1 MDSVNSTELLRKGS
15 NMKKSLTYV
24 AILAFFG
31 VAIVGCTA
39 FTKGYSNNPYGAT
52 SSDAP
57 SLFKG
62 SEGAFDEF
70 MEGFPSQISSLWG
83 QAVTGASSQFRGYY
97 VYQTSAQ
104 DYSNDW
110 LTAYTNVLYNLRL
123 TENQAK
129 AGGQYNL
136 EGAALVLEGLQMG
149 TVTALWGSVPYS
161 QAAEPSVTTTP
172 KFDPQLQVYSEVQ
185 TTLDSGIAL
194 LTKYSATLPADI
206 FSSQGNASEWIAA
219 GYTAKARYEMQA
231 ARHDGYTA
239 TELNNVINWAKQG
252 VIATDGSQDF
262 MFMHSGGVY
271 NGDMNLWYSFANY
284 DRPGYVGAAGN
295 FPAPMAL
302 ALSSTDSLT
311 NDSGWVNFY
320 YDSTTGYSDLNY
332 GTSYTPAAFTG
343 TSQFPIIRASEGNL
357 LIAEAYA
364 RLNDLPDALTYLNN
378 AREYDDNVYGDKSKP
393 YSITDPQVKTQ
404 SAMLQTIFNAEYLNL
419 FPEVELF
426 NFLRRVDYDVKY
438 DTSSGGTPVALTPT
452 NGNQFPQRLFYPTN
466 ELTANP
472 NTPNQG
478 ASDLYKPTAVNSV
491 ADPMLPK

>member
-1 MDSVNSTELLRKGS
+1 
-15 NMKKSLTYV
+15 MKKSLKYV

-31 VAIVGCTA
+31 VALVGCTS

-52 SSDAP
+52 GSSAA

-70 MEGFPSQISSLWG
+70 MEGFPSQISALWG
-83 QAVTGASSQFRGYY
+83 QAVTGGSSQFRGYY
-97 VYQTSAQ
+97 DYATSAQ
-104 DYSNDW
+104 DYANDW

-123 TENQAK
+123 TEQQSK
-129 AGGQYNL
+129 ANGQYNL
-136 EGAALVLEGLQMG
+136 EGAALVLEGMQMG

-161 QAAEPSVTTTP
+161 QAAQPALTTTP
-172 KFDPQLQVYSEVQ
+172 KFDPQLTAYSEVQ
-185 TTLDSGIAL
+185 ATLDSGIAL
-194 LTKYSATLPADI
+194 LTSYNGPLAADI
-206 FSSQGNASEWIAA
+206 FSSGGNASEWIAA
-219 GYTAKARYEMQA
+219 GYTAKARYEMQV

-239 TELNNVINWAKQG
+239 AELNNVIDWAKKG
-252 VIATDGSQDF
+252 IIATDGSQDM

-284 DRPGYVGAAGN
+284 DRPGYVGAVGN
-295 FPAPMAL
+295 FVAPMMQAL
-302 ALSSTDSLT
+302 ASDGKT
-311 NDSGWVNFY
+311 NDAGRMNFY

-332 GTSYTPAAFTG
+332 GSNYTPAAFTG
-343 TSQFPIIRASEGNL
+343 TSQFPIFRASEGNL

-364 RLNDLPDALTYLNN
+364 RLGDLGNARTYLND
-378 AREYDDNVYGDKSKP
+378 ARQYNDNVFGDKSTAFAA
-393 YSITDPQVKTQ
+393 SDSEVATQ
-404 SAMLQTIFNAEYLNL
+404 PAMLQTIFNEEYLSL

-426 NFLRRVDYDVKY
+426 NFLRRVDFDIKY
-438 DTSSGGTPVALTPT
+438 DTTASAPPVQLTPT

-472 NTPNQG
+472 NTPAQG
-478 ASDLYKPTAVNSV
+478 ASDLYKPTTVNSV